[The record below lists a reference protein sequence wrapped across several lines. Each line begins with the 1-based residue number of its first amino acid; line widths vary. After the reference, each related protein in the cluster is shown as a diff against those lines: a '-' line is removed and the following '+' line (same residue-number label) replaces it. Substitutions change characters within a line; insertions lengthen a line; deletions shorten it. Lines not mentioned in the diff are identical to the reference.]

1 MTNQLDTDKLPAAVQ
16 RVAFA
21 LRTVGWVSFWV
32 QSVLAVVAAII
43 LLFAIPFAIPSATAT
58 ANSTNAG
65 TGGGVFFAICGL
77 LVLGYSVYRAFRFTR
92 LSRQLRSPANASV
105 RPKKV
110 DTIKQVQLTLVSNLV
125 GMLLTLVGA
134 EAISGTLLAKSLAQP
149 QALFGATV
157 DVGRFIQPLDI
168 FVVLANTHATV
179 AHFVG
184 IVASLWLLD
193 RIHKQ

>member
-21 LRTVGWVSFWV
+21 LRTVGWICFWV
-32 QSVLAVVAAII
+32 QLVLAVVAAII
-43 LLFAIPFAIPSATAT
+43 LLFAIPFAIPSATA
-58 ANSTNAG
+58 AAASTSAG
-65 TGGGVFFAICGL
+65 TSGGVFFAICGL

-92 LSRQLRSPANASV
+92 LSRQLRSPANAV
-105 RPKKV
+105 RPKKA
-110 DTIKQVQLTLVSNLV
+110 DTVKQVQFTLVSNLV

-157 DVGRFIQPLDI
+157 DLGRFIQPLDI

-184 IVASLWLLD
+184 IVGALWLLD

>member
-32 QSVLAVVAAII
+32 QLVLAVVAAII
-43 LLFAIPFAIPSATAT
+43 LLFAIPFAIPSTTA
-58 ANSTNAG
+58 AGNSTSAG

-77 LVLGYSVYRAFRFTR
+77 LVLGYSVFRAFRFTR
-92 LSRQLRSPANASV
+92 LSRQLRSPANAV

-110 DTIKQVQLTLVSNLV
+110 DTIKQVQFTLVSNLV

-149 QALFGATV
+149 QALFGAAV
-157 DVGRFIQPLDI
+157 DVGKFIQPLDI

-184 IVASLWLLD
+184 IVGTLWLLD

>member
-21 LRTVGWVSFWV
+21 LRTVGWICFWV
-32 QSVLAVVAAII
+32 QLVLAVVAAII
-43 LLFAIPFAIPSATAT
+43 LLFAIPFAIPSATA
-58 ANSTNAG
+58 AAASTSAG
-65 TGGGVFFAICGL
+65 TSGGVFFAICGL

-92 LSRQLRSPANASV
+92 LSRQLRSPANAV
-105 RPKKV
+105 RPKKA
-110 DTIKQVQLTLVSNLV
+110 DTVKQVQFTLVSNLV

-157 DVGRFIQPLDI
+157 DLGRFIQPLDI

-184 IVASLWLLD
+184 IVGTLWLLD